1 MRLHT
6 LAVALSLSLLL
17 PLAGCG
23 ADTPV
28 GADQAG
34 TGAQASDSMVGRGVQ
49 AAMARAAEK
58 LETGNITI
66 GGEHDNGFRWG
77 EANANLPRA
86 EITPTGELLIE
97 GKPVAVDAR
106 QRQLLLEHRARLI
119 EVAKAGMAIG
129 VRGADLGVKAATG
142 ALKAVF
148 SGTTDEFGQR
158 MEAEGKSIEQAAQ
171 QVICSRLPGLRQS
184 QDALAAAVPEFV
196 PYATLDQ
203 ADVENCGKDGHPG
216 SFDISAGEVTADA
229 DADAAPDA
237 TMDAAAEANAAAARQ
252 GTDQ

>member
-1 MRLHT
+1 MRINT
-6 LAVALSLSLLL
+6 VAIALSLFLLL

-28 GADQAG
+28 GPDQAG
-34 TGAQASDSMVGRGVQ
+34 TGAPASDSMVSRGVQ

-58 LETGNITI
+58 LETENLTI

-86 EITPTGELLIE
+86 EITPTGDLLIE

-106 QRQLLLEHRARLI
+106 QRQLLLEHRAELI
-119 EVAKAGMAIG
+119 AVARAGMEIG

-171 QVICSRLPGLRQS
+171 QVICSRLPGLRRS
-184 QDALAAAVPEFV
+184 QDALAAAVPEFA

-203 ADVENCGKDGHPG
+203 ADVEDCGKDGHHG

-229 DADAAPDA
+229 DAGADAGA
-237 TMDAAAEANAAAARQ
+237 TMDAAAEADAAAGRQ
-252 GTDQ
+252 GADQ